1 MNKPTTMTKSLE
13 RTLHCETFHAA
24 HIIGNAP
31 QSDSALRRAG
41 TEFHDYRR
49 AYINHLLETDQAEDR
64 EWVEAWLR
72 QNNAEPEVVDVIRFD
87 AIPYDLST
95 VLATELFLSVDQDF
109 QPLEHRPGSTPGE
122 RSGYASGT
130 LDLIMQESPN
140 VFTIPD
146 YKSGWSTNNV
156 HDYETVQ
163 YAALLMAHYPEA
175 EIVEFRW
182 EFARVRA
189 ERSRTYQRSD
199 LPWMQAMIHAAV
211 RQRENIVEKVER
223 LSRLQRVA
231 ETGETELLDELGII
245 AKAKDAKQTAVK
257 ALAKNALTVNTESG
271 LCNYCRVTCPAR
283 QELLSMAPLLPPIQT
298 EDDALEVAR
307 KVAIAEAIAS
317 QGRKALNPWLA
328 EHGGRLE
335 MGGGYEAVREE
346 KQSREYTVADAQSV
360 AETFDVPLGSLK
372 VSASQLKSYA
382 KAKKREGM
390 SEALDL
396 MGRANVRTELKIRR
410 AGEPDEA
417 EAA

>member
-1 MNKPTTMTKSLE
+1 M
-13 RTLHCETFHAA
+13 
-24 HIIGNAP
+24 
-31 QSDSALRRAG
+31 RRAG

-49 AYINHLLETDQAEDR
+49 AYINHLLETSQTEDR
-64 EWVEAWLR
+64 EWVETWLR

-122 RSGYASGT
+122 RAGYASGT
-130 LDLIMQESPN
+130 LDLILQESPT

-211 RQRENIVEKVER
+211 RQRESIVAKVR
-223 LSRLQRVA
+223 RISRITKAA
-231 ETGETELLDELGII
+231 ETGETELLDEVGII
-245 AKAKDAKQTAVK
+245 VK
-257 ALAKNALTVNTESG
+257 SGEGQRNAIASLASHPDNKLTVNTESG

-360 AETFDVPLGSLK
+360 AETFDVPLSSLK